1 MYRLDHSSNGEGHCS
16 KVDILGD
23 TIENSSVYLFP
34 FIIEF
39 SMIGAHIVYNMWKN
53 VGNKPTFSMVG
64 EHEVEEKGKVGE
76 NEVDEKGILRAINI
90 NSLSQ
95 KLNFFILIN

>member
-1 MYRLDHSSNGEGHCS
+1 
-16 KVDILGD
+16 
-23 TIENSSVYLFP
+23 
-34 FIIEF
+34 
-39 SMIGAHIVYNMWKN
+39 
-53 VGNKPTFSMVG
+53 MVG

-95 KLNFFILIN
+95 KLDFFYFDQLTYLLTLPCRASSLITIIF